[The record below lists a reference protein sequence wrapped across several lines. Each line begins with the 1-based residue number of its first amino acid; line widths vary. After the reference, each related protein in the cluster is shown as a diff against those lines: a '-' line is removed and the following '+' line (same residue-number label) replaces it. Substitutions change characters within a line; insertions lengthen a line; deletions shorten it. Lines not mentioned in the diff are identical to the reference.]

1 MTSLHTQV
9 IAEIGQA
16 HDGSLG
22 ILHSY
27 IDAVAETGAD
37 AIKFQTHLADAESSP
52 AEPFRVKF
60 SRVDASRQDYWRRM
74 EFTPAQWA
82 EIKAHCDDTGLE
94 FMSSPFSNAA
104 VDLLEDIGMARYK
117 IGSGEVSNLL
127 LLEKI
132 GRTGKPVL
140 LSSGMSNVVELD
152 QAVEF
157 LRSHGNDLSVLQC
170 NTEYPTP
177 PEHVGLNVMSELSA
191 RYGLPAGLSDHSG
204 TPYPALA
211 ATALGATVIEV
222 HAVFDTRMFGPDTR
236 SSLTIDELKS
246 MVSGVR
252 AINTMQANPTDKS
265 DNHRFAPLKAM
276 FEKTLAVNVDL
287 SAGHVL
293 RFEDLEAKKPAEQGL
308 PASAWREVIGQR
320 LVNNKTCWDFL
331 QADDL
336 EAAE

>member
-1 MTSLHTQV
+1 MTANHTQV

-27 IDAVAETGAD
+27 IDAVAATGAD

-60 SRVDASRQDYWRRM
+60 SRVDATRQDYWRRM
-74 EFTPAQWA
+74 EFTPEQWA
-82 EIKAHCDDTGLE
+82 DIKAHCDDSGLE

-140 LSSGMSNVVELD
+140 LSSGMSNFTELD
-152 QAVEF
+152 RAIEF
-157 LRSHGNDLSVLQC
+157 LGNHGNPLSILQC

-177 PEHVGLNVMSELSA
+177 PEHVGLNVMNELHE
-191 RYGLPAGLSDHSG
+191 RYDLPVGLSDHSG

-211 ATALGATVIEV
+211 ATALGASVIEV
-222 HAVFDTRMFGPDTR
+222 HAVFDTRMFGPDAR
-236 SSLTIDELKS
+236 SSLTIDQLKT
-246 MVSGVR
+246 MVDGIR

-265 DNHRFAPLKAM
+265 DNTRFAPLKAM
-276 FEKTLAVNVDL
+276 FEKTLAVNADL
-287 SAGHVL
+287 PAGHIL
-293 RFEDLEAKKPAEQGL
+293 TFEDLEAKKPAEQGL
-308 PASAWREVIGQR
+308 PAAQWREVIGQR
-320 LVNNKTCWDFL
+320 LCRDKQQWAFL